1 MSIASAA
8 WRIAVLTIAFVF
20 LYMFFGYYVAW
31 QNPAVRSYYSGPDWP
46 TFYASLKGNWQNSP
60 WIFAVATRRAL
71 LYVAFMFPLIRML
84 RVARW
89 ESATAAALFLS
100 AWTTILL
107 LPNPLMP
114 ASVAR
119 SHFWETSR
127 IQPGLR
133 NSSRLALK
141 HAAIGC
147 QKFRDRR
154 PLTLLS
160 AAHLAIDCFRF
171 IALVT
176 AVPAAPKRHMSEQ
189 NQHFRDELPP
199 MLRLAAPLVLA
210 ELSWM
215 AMAFV
220 DTIMVGRLPNS
231 AVAIGAV
238 SLASV
243 TFYAVAILGSGT
255 LLGLDTLVSQ
265 AFGALQIDEC
275 HAALLDGMYI
285 SLALTPLLMGVL
297 EFGCVPLW
305 RYIGIDPAILRES
318 IPYLNTLN
326 WSLLP
331 LFVYFGARRYLQG
344 MNLVKP
350 VMFAMVTANLVNLL
364 GNWMFIYGHLGAPR
378 MGIVG
383 SGWSTCVARIYMAVV
398 LLAYIAYH
406 DSRYK
411 TGLRHIRLQ
420 PHFQRIKELLRLGL
434 PAGLQMTLEV
444 GVFAAATALVAK
456 LDPVSLAA
464 HQIAL
469 NMASITYM
477 VPLGIS
483 SAAAVRVGQAIGRR
497 DARGA
502 SHAGWSAIAI
512 GSAFMTC
519 AALAFLLVPR
529 LYRSNLHAR
538 SSRDSHGGFS
548 SGRRCC
554 FPIVRW
560 LASGGYGRPARCGR
574 NARPHDHQ
582 SHLLLVSGPSRRRLS
597 LLSIALGG
605 GRNVGRALRRAG
617 FDWFHPALGVVPQ
630 SARTREIDSLKSI
643 APLKFAL
650 ASRA

>member
-1 MSIASAA
+1 M
-8 WRIAVLTIAFVF
+8 
-20 LYMFFGYYVAW
+20 
-31 QNPAVRSYYSGPDWP
+31 
-46 TFYASLKGNWQNSP
+46 
-60 WIFAVATRRAL
+60 
-71 LYVAFMFPLIRML
+71 
-84 RVARW
+84 
-89 ESATAAALFLS
+89 
-100 AWTTILL
+100 
-107 LPNPLMP
+107 
-114 ASVAR
+114 
-119 SHFWETSR
+119 
-127 IQPGLR
+127 
-133 NSSRLALK
+133 
-141 HAAIGC
+141 
-147 QKFRDRR
+147 
-154 PLTLLS
+154 
-160 AAHLAIDCFRF
+160 
-171 IALVT
+171 
-176 AVPAAPKRHMSEQ
+176 
-189 NQHFRDELPP
+189 PP

-238 SLASV
+238 SIASV

-285 SLALTPLLMGVL
+285 SLALTPLLMGLL

-305 RYIGIDPAILRES
+305 RTIGIDPVILRES

-383 SGWSTCVARIYMAVV
+383 SGWSTCVARIYMALV
-398 LLAYIAYH
+398 LLGYIAYH
-406 DSRYK
+406 DRRYK

-420 PHFQRIKELLRLGL
+420 PHFQRIRKLLRLGL

-444 GVFAAATALVAK
+444 GVFALATALVAK

-483 SAAAVRVGQAIGRR
+483 SAAAVRVGQAIGRK

-502 SHAGWSAIAI
+502 SHAGWSAIAL
-512 GSAFMTC
+512 GSAFMAC
-519 AALAFLLVPR
+519 AALAFLLAPR
-529 LYRSNLHAR
+529 AIAR
-538 SSRDSHGGFS
+538 IYTPD
-548 SGRRCC
+548 
-554 FPIVRW
+554 
-560 LASGGYGRPARCGR
+560 PAVIRM
-574 NARPHDHQ
+574 A
-582 SHLLLVSGPSRRRLS
+582 VS
-597 LLSIALGG
+597 LLAVAAVFQLFDGLQVVATG
-605 GRNVGRALRRAG
+605 ALRGAG
-617 FDWFHPALGVVPQ
+617 ETHIPMITNLISYWFLGLPAGAYLCFRLHWGAVGMWAGLCLGLVLVG
-630 SARTREIDSLKSI
+630 SILLWVWARKVHQIEKLI
-643 APLKFAL
+643 AGN
-650 ASRA
+650 

>member
-1 MSIASAA
+1 
-8 WRIAVLTIAFVF
+8 
-20 LYMFFGYYVAW
+20 
-31 QNPAVRSYYSGPDWP
+31 
-46 TFYASLKGNWQNSP
+46 
-60 WIFAVATRRAL
+60 
-71 LYVAFMFPLIRML
+71 
-84 RVARW
+84 
-89 ESATAAALFLS
+89 
-100 AWTTILL
+100 
-107 LPNPLMP
+107 
-114 ASVAR
+114 
-119 SHFWETSR
+119 
-127 IQPGLR
+127 
-133 NSSRLALK
+133 
-141 HAAIGC
+141 
-147 QKFRDRR
+147 
-154 PLTLLS
+154 
-160 AAHLAIDCFRF
+160 
-171 IALVT
+171 
-176 AVPAAPKRHMSEQ
+176 
-189 NQHFRDELPP
+189 

-285 SLALTPLLMGVL
+285 SLALTPLLMVLL
-297 EFGCVPLW
+297 EFGTVHLW

-383 SGWSTCVARIYMAVV
+383 SGWSTCVARVYMAVV

-406 DSRYK
+406 DRRYK

-519 AALAFLLVPR
+519 AALAFLLAPRFIARIYTPDQAVIRMAVSLLAVAAVFQLFDGLQVVATGALRGAGETHVPMITNLISYWFLGLPIGAYLCFR
-529 LYRSNLHAR
+529 LHWGAAGMWAGLCVGLVLIGS
-538 SSRDSHGGFS
+538 
-548 SGRRCC
+548 
-554 FPIVRW
+554 
-560 LASGGYGRPARCGR
+560 
-574 NARPHDHQ
+574 
-582 SHLLLVSGPSRRRLS
+582 LLLWV
-597 LLSIALGG
+597 
-605 GRNVGRALRRAG
+605 
-617 FDWFHPALGVVPQ
+617 W
-630 SARTREIDSLKSI
+630 SLKVRELEKLI
-643 APLKFAL
+643 P
-650 ASRA
+650 